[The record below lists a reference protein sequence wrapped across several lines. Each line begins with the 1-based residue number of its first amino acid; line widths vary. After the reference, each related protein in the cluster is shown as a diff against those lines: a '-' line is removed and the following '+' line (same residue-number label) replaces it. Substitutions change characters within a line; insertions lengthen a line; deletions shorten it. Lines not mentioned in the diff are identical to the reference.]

1 MKKIKENNMKEQINK
16 QVNVDNKNKKY
27 NKN

>member
-1 MKKIKENNMKEQINK
+1 MKKIKENNMKKQINK
-16 QVNVDNKNKKY
+16 QVNVDNKNKTY

>member
-1 MKKIKENNMKEQINK
+1 MKKIKENNMKKQINK